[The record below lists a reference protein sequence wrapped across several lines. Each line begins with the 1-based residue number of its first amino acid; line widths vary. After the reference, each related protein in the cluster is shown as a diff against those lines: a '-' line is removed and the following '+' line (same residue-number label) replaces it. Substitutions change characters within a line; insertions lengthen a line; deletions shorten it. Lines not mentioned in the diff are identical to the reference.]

1 MGKKDRRVDDYIARS
16 ATFAKPILRH
26 LRRRITSVSQLPGDR
41 VLLGALSHSGSAGP
55 GVESN
60 R

>member
-41 VLLGALSHSGSAGP
+41 VLLGESHSGSAGP